1 MTSVRPYQPDFLG
14 EWAAS
19 LRPDFAGRG
28 QGGRFIVLLS
38 AVGPTGDW
46 FWALGHSTSS
56 VAEAHE
62 VAIAEMLRQ
71 RFDQEVGLL
80 LESGANRA
88 E

>member
-1 MTSVRPYQPDFLG
+1 MASVRPYQPDYLG
-14 EWAAS
+14 EWAAQ

-38 AVGPTGDW
+38 AVSPLGDF
-46 FWALGHSTSS
+46 FWAMGHSTSS

-62 VAIAEMLRQ
+62 VAIAEMVRQ
-71 RFDQEVGLL
+71 RFDQEVMLILDAG
-80 LESGANRA
+80 GNRA